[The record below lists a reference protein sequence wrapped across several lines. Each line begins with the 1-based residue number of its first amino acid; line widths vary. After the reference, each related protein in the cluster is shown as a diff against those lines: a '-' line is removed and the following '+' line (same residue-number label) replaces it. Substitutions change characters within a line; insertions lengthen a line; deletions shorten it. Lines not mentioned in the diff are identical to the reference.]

1 MLQVARLAPRT
12 LGDSAASVAAF
23 IHAQRAEGG
32 GFRDRSGR
40 GDLYYTVFGMEA
52 LVALREELPGTA
64 SLAAYLRSFG
74 DGTGLD
80 LVHLACLARAWAA
93 VPSPLFDE
101 APAGGIAERIGAHR
115 SGDGGFAPRPGDG
128 DGTAY
133 ALFLAVGALQ
143 DLGRPLPPADEL
155 LAALERMRSLD
166 GGYAN
171 QRGARTGLTP
181 PTAAAATLK
190 RQLGAPPDPALAAWL
205 LSRAHAGGGFFAAPG
220 APMPD
225 LLSTATALH
234 ALSGLHADLAPL
246 REANLDFVDSLW
258 SSRGGF
264 FGHWADDALDCEY
277 TYYGLLALGHLSL

>member
-12 LGDSAASVAAF
+12 LGESAPRVAEF
-23 IHAQRAEGG
+23 ILGQRADDG
-32 GFRDRSGR
+32 GFQDRGGR
-40 GDLYYTVFGMEA
+40 SDLYYSVFGIEA
-52 LVALREELPGTA
+52 LVALREELPAPSVTT
-64 SLAAYLRSFG
+64 YLRSFG
-74 DGTGLD
+74 DGAGLD
-80 LVHLACLARAWAA
+80 LVHAACLARAWATL
-93 VPSPLFDE
+93 PPPFRGE
-101 APAGGIAERIGAHR
+101 APVDAIAARIAAHR
-115 SGDGGFAPRPGDG
+115 SADGGFSPRTGDS

-143 DLGRPLPPADEL
+143 DLAQPLPPAPEL
-155 LAALERMRSLD
+155 LAALERMRAGD

-171 QRGARTGLTP
+171 QAGAPSGLTP
-181 PTAAAATLK
+181 PTAAAATLQ
-190 RQLGAPPDPALAAWL
+190 RQLGAPADPALGRWL
-205 LSRAHAGGGFFAAPG
+205 LARAHEDGGFFAAPG

-234 ALSGLHADLAPL
+234 ALSGQHAELGPL
-246 REANLDFVDSLW
+246 REANLDFVDTLW

>member
-12 LGDSAASVAAF
+12 LGESAPRVADF
-23 IHAQRAEGG
+23 IHGQRAHDG
-32 GFRDRSGR
+32 GFRDRAGR
-40 GDLYYTVFGMEA
+40 SDLYYTVFGIEA
-52 LVALREELPGTA
+52 LVALREDLPA
-64 SLAAYLRSFG
+64 PSLTAYLRSFG
-74 DGTGLD
+74 DGAGLD
-80 LVHLACLARAWAA
+80 LVHAACLARAWATL
-93 VPSPLFDE
+93 PPLFRE
-101 APAGGIAERIGAHR
+101 GAPVDAIAARIAAHR
-115 SGDGGFAPRPGDG
+115 SADGGFAPRTGDS

-143 DLGRPLPPADEL
+143 DLARPLPPAPEL
-155 LAALERMRSLD
+155 LTALERMRADD

-171 QRGARTGLTP
+171 QAGASNGLTP
-181 PTAAAATLK
+181 PTAAAATLQ
-190 RQLGAPPDPALAAWL
+190 RQLGAPADPALARWL
-205 LSRAHAGGGFFAAPG
+205 LARAHEEGGFFAAPG

-234 ALSGLHADLAPL
+234 ALSGRHGDLEPL
-246 REANLDFVDSLW
+246 REANLDFVDTLW